1 MDSNQTVLLITEE
14 YIKENSGINKNI
26 WGDYLTPAITQSQD
40 INLTWILGSRLYCK
54 ICREVLEDSVEE
66 RFDDLITGLIQ
77 PYLMYQTIVNLIPIV
92 SSKITNLGT
101 VISNDEHVV
110 NLSQAER
117 EDLIYRYQ
125 TRADHYK
132 RTMQQH
138 LLKHKD
144 LYPELEPCS
153 DCGCDYVEP
162 HLDANPASPLFLM
175 GKRTI
180 A

>member
-1 MDSNQTVLLITEE
+1 MEFNQVLLIDED
-14 YIKENSGINKNI
+14 YIKTNSPINKNI
-26 WGDYLTPAITQSQD
+26 WGDYLTPAIVEASD
-40 INLTWILGSRLYCK
+40 ISLQYIIGSRLYCK
-54 ICREVLEDSVEE
+54 ICREVLENNVEE

-77 PYLMYQTIVNLIPIV
+77 PYLMYQTIANLIPITA
-92 SSKITNLGT
+92 SKISNLGT
-101 VISNDEHVV
+101 VIGNDEHVV

-125 TRADHYK
+125 TRGDHYK
-132 RTMQQH
+132 KTLQQY
-138 LLKHKD
+138 LLNHKD
-144 LYPELEPCS
+144 LYPELQPCS

-162 HLDANPASPLFLM
+162 HLDSNPASPVFLM

>member
-1 MDSNQTVLLITEE
+1 MDSNQTVLLISED
-14 YIKENSGINKNI
+14 YIKTNSPLNKNI
-26 WGDYLTPAITQSQD
+26 WGEYLTPAIVEASD
-40 INLTWILGSRLYCK
+40 ISLQYIIGSRLYCK
-54 ICREVLEDSVEE
+54 ICREVLEDTVEE

-77 PYLMYQTIVNLIPIV
+77 PYLMYQTIVNLIPIT

-132 RTMQQH
+132 RTMQQY

-144 LYPELEPCS
+144 LYPELQPCS

-162 HLDANPASPLFLM
+162 HLDPNPASPLFLM

>member
-1 MDSNQTVLLITEE
+1 MEFNQVLLIDED
-14 YIKENSGINKNI
+14 YIKTNSPINKNI

-40 INLTWILGSRLYCK
+40 IDLQYIIGSRLYCK
-54 ICREVLEDSVEE
+54 ICREVLDNNVEE

-77 PYLMYQTIVNLIPIV
+77 PYLMYQTIVNLIPIT

-132 RTMQQH
+132 RTMQQY

-144 LYPELEPCS
+144 LYTELQPCP

-162 HLDANPASPLFLM
+162 HLDSNPASPVFLM

>member
-1 MDSNQTVLLITEE
+1 MEFNQVLLIDED
-14 YIKENSGINKNI
+14 YIKTNSPISDNI
-26 WGDYLTPAITQSQD
+26 FGKYLTPAIVEASD
-40 INLTWILGSRLYCK
+40 ISLQFVIGSRLYCK
-54 ICREVLEDSVEE
+54 ICREVLDNNVEE

-77 PYLMYQTIVNLIPIV
+77 PYLMYQTIVNLIPIT

-132 RTMQQH
+132 RTMQQY

-144 LYPELEPCS
+144 LYTELQPCP

-162 HLDANPASPLFLM
+162 HLDSNPASPVFLM